1 MLDFPTMKFSNRTL
15 TTFALCFLALSVA
28 GCGAGSKIAATVNG
42 HVITEKDVQMRM
54 ANLSSQARNSLQ
66 NDPKRLLEEMITEN
80 LLIQEARRR
89 HLDRDS
95 EVRRL
100 LKEARRQILVG
111 RLLEVMR
118 AEKMVEITQ
127 EEIAQAY
134 QANIARF
141 TEQETFRASH
151 ILTQDEETAKKALK
165 RVKGGEE
172 FAAVAQELSVDP
184 TRARGGDIGLFRK
197 GQLIPEFE
205 EVAMKLKPG
214 EMSDVVKTS
223 LGYHV
228 ILLTE
233 HRASRQRPLEET
245 REQIRV
251 QLETQKKQR
260 HVEET
265 LQQLR
270 ADAKIDIK
278 AASPGAPPEIP
289 GAPLEVPEAIE
300 PPPAE

>member
-1 MLDFPTMKFSNRTL
+1 MKFSNRTL
-15 TTFALCFLALSVA
+15 TTFVLCFLALSVV

-42 HVITEKDVQMRM
+42 RVITEQDVQMRM
-54 ANLSSQARNSLQ
+54 ANLSAQARKALQ
-66 NDPKRLLEEMITEN
+66 NDPKRLLEEMITEA
-80 LLIQEARRR
+80 LLLQEARRR
-89 HLDRDS
+89 HLDRDT

-118 AEKMVEITQ
+118 AEQTVEITS

-134 QANIARF
+134 QANVARF
-141 TEQETFRASH
+141 TEPETFRASH
-151 ILTQDEETAKKALK
+151 ILTEDEDAAKKALK

-172 FAAVAQELSVDP
+172 FAAVAQELSMDP
-184 TRARGGDIGLFRK
+184 TRARGGDIGFFRK

-214 EMSDVVKTS
+214 EMSGVVESS

-270 ADAKIDIK
+270 ADAKIDVK
-278 AASPGAPPEIP
+278 VASSAPAPPEIP